1 MKAITKHFT
10 KEHIFLFIILL
21 VIFVMR
27 FPSLFEPFWYGDE
40 GIFAAVAR
48 NLNLG
53 GVLYDTAWDNKP
65 PMIYL
70 TYQAIFNVFGVS
82 MFWLRLVTII
92 AVLTTAAII
101 YEIAQVTI
109 GVKRAL
115 VATFTFG
122 LLTSLRLIEGNLA
135 LTEIYMILPIALAM
149 MIAIKR
155 KFDYLSLFVAGFL
168 FAVGS
173 LYKQV
178 GALEAAALGIFLFLE
193 SRTFFDFVKKGFI
206 LTIGFLIPYT
216 VAVLYFAPKNLL
228 NDYIFAAY
236 TYYQIYLNESPQ
248 YQIFINISKIL
259 PIVAAVGYGIWQKYK
274 LKKVGVTHLLFLWA
288 AFSLLGSYF
297 SGRTYGHYLVQAVP
311 AVSLLIASISL
322 PVKLN
327 KARIVFA
334 VAFFVP
340 LLILTRLLFSDFLT
354 GGPINQIRYWQNFI
368 AFAYSDK
375 GLSDYNDFFD
385 RNVNTIMAL
394 ADSIEKSGSRGK
406 TIYIWGDFPWLYAVV
421 DAWNP
426 SRYVTS
432 FHVFG
437 VPDGPKEVTSDLNAN
452 LPELIIKPEHSIG
465 YFKELEMLVATRY
478 TLIAKVETA
487 EVFRLSQ

>member
-1 MKAITKHFT
+1 MKTITNYLNI
-10 KEHIFLFIILL
+10 EHLLLVIILL
-21 VIFVMR
+21 LTFLLR

-53 GVLYDTAWDNKP
+53 GVLYETAWDNKP

-101 YEIAQVTI
+101 YEVAQVTI
-109 GVKRAL
+109 G
-115 VATFTFG
+115 
-122 LLTSLRLIEGNLA
+122 
-135 LTEIYMILPIALAM
+135 
-149 MIAIKR
+149 
-155 KFDYLSLFVAGFL
+155 
-168 FAVGS
+168 
-173 LYKQV
+173 
-178 GALEAAALGIFLFLE
+178 
-193 SRTFFDFVKKGFI
+193 VKKGFI

-236 TYYQIYLNESPQ
+236 TYYQIYLDESPQ

-274 LKKVGVTHLLFLWA
+274 LKKVEVTHLFFLWA

-354 GGPINQIRYWQNFI
+354 GGPINQVKYWQNFT
-368 AFAYSDK
+368 AFAYGNK

-406 TIYIWGDFPWLYAVV
+406 TIYIWGDYPWLYAVV

-437 VPDGPKEVTSDLNAN
+437 VPDGPEEVTGDLNAN
-452 LPELIIKPEHSIG
+452 LPDLIIKPEHSIG

-487 EVFRLSQ
+487 EVFRLR